1 MRDVYLVDYNI
12 EIFLIKSKVWKVV
25 WLYFINI

>member
-12 EIFLIKSKVWKVV
+12 EIFLIKSKVRKVV

>member
-12 EIFLIKSKVWKVV
+12 EIFLIKLKVWKVV